1 MAFVRKHWEIDG
13 SMVEKVT
20 ADPDSVEAGAGA
32 EFVLLD
38 YLTRTEDG
46 RKHPLGRFVL
56 GTFEASGNGQG
67 DVLHTGSVTGGGFE
81 EIARGSVLQDHV
93 NPDGLYEIYVPL

>member
-13 SMVEKVT
+13 AMVERVT
-20 ADPDSVEAGAGA
+20 AEPDTIGTDV

-38 YLTRTEDG
+38 YLTRTDDG

-56 GTFEASGNGQG
+56 GKFEVSDNGQG
-67 DVLHTGSVTGGGFE
+67 DVLHTGSVTGGGYE
-81 EIARGSVLQDHV
+81 EIARGNVFQDHV